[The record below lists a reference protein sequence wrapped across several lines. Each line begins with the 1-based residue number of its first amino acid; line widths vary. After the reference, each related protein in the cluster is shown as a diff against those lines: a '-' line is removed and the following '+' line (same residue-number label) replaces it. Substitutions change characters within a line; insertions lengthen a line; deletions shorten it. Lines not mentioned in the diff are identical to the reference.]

1 MTILASNG
9 FVTNNDDSIF
19 AQYKVSK
26 IVTIPVTQKF
36 STDLENP
43 ILIDLAVT

>member
-26 IVTIPVTQKF
+26 IVTISVPPKF
-36 STDLENP
+36 STDLESP
-43 ILIDLAVT
+43 ILLDLAVP

>member
-9 FVTNNDDSIF
+9 FVTNTDDSIF

-26 IVTIPVTQKF
+26 IVITPVPPKF
-36 STDLENP
+36 STNLESP
-43 ILIDLAVT
+43 ILLDLAVP